1 MDTRSIPR
9 GDRVETVVPLGALLG
24 DVAGHAQEIVR
35 TEVRLAVA
43 QARAELTNGAR
54 RVSLLGG
61 ASVLAVIGVVMLLIA
76 GILALSTVM
85 VAWMAVLIAAGVAFL
100 LSVILLGAARGSGS

>member
-9 GDRVETVVPLGALLG
+9 GGRVETVVPIGALLG
-24 DVAGHAQEIVR
+24 DVAGHAEDVVR

-43 QARAELTNGAR
+43 QARAELTDGAR

-61 ASVLAVIGVVMLLIA
+61 AGVLAIVGVVMLLIA

-85 VAWMAVLIAAGVAFL
+85 VAWMAVVIAAGVAFL
-100 LSVILLGAARGSGS
+100 LSVVLFGVARASGT

>member
-1 MDTRSIPR
+1 MEARSIPR
-9 GDRVETVVPLGALLG
+9 GDHVATIVPLGALLG

-43 QARAELTNGAR
+43 QARTELTDGAR

-61 ASVLAVIGVVMLLIA
+61 AGVLAIVGVVMLLVA
-76 GILALSTVM
+76 GIMALSTII

-100 LSVILLGAARGSGS
+100 LSLGLLGAARGTGS